1 MRGLVLCL
9 SAAVGLGA
17 LARADEPAKKYQV
30 IAPRGEGI
38 VATGIN
44 ERGDIVGFEEI
55 EDKKRPGVMDQVP
68 FYARGPERTYLP
80 LLKGYTATFPAAVSD
95 DGLVVG
101 HVSKP
106 LKLGAAVP
114 LVIQA
119 FLWDARTGI
128 RGLGVMEGD
137 LSSIATGISRD
148 GRRISGYSVG
158 PDRKR
163 ACVWERDG
171 ESWKGVVLPNV
182 GVLGSTTVPISGDGR
197 FVAGVDAAVACLWSR
212 DASGAWTR
220 EAIEGAAAL
229 VPRAVNNAG
238 TVIGVRYT
246 PDGMTH
252 AVVWSRSG
260 GLRRLPEPT
269 GYVKSEALAINNA
282 GVVVGMIDGPAGSP
296 IGPNAFVSEGGR
308 LRILAEGGPNLGS
321 ATAINDRGQ
330 VAGVLEPKEEPVP
343 PAGAARK
350 EGPK

>member
-9 SAAVGLGA
+9 SAAFGLGA
-17 LARADEPAKKYQV
+17 PAGAAEPARKYQV

-38 VATGIN
+38 VAAGIN
-44 ERGDIVGFEEI
+44 ERGEIVGFEEI
-55 EDKKRPGVMDQVP
+55 EDKRRPGVMDQVP
-68 FYARGPERTYLP
+68 FYARGQERTYLP

-106 LKLGAAVP
+106 MKIGAAIP

-171 ESWKGVVLPNV
+171 DGWKGVVLPNV
-182 GVLGSTTVPISGDGR
+182 GVLGSPTVPISGDGR
-197 FVAGVDAAVACLWSR
+197 IVAGVDAGVPCVWKRAP
-212 DASGAWTR
+212 SGRWTR
-220 EAIEGAAAL
+220 ETIGEAGSL
-229 VPRAVNNAG
+229 SPRAVNNAG
-238 TVIGVRYT
+238 TVAGLQYA

-252 AVVWSRSG
+252 AVVWSRSE
-260 GLRRLPEPT
+260 GLRRLPEPK
-269 GYVKSEALAINNA
+269 GFVKSEALAINNA
-282 GVVVGMIDGPAGSP
+282 GIVVGMIDGPAGSP
-296 IGPNAFVSEGGR
+296 IGPNAFVYEGGR